1 MLTFNSKKVFNI
13 SLLVAIV
20 CAYAFSA
27 SQPAFAIRRPYG
39 DGLTNGFGAEK
50 QNAKSSTNRMNDL
63 GGNMLSALK
72 DVEKANS
79 SFPPYIIE
87 SRTQGE
93 RIPRCHVRFVC
104 VADKQNQQ
112 YKDGQKKKM
121 PGQGGHQQQPYNH
134 FRTNA
139 AKKDNYNSPDEGRD
153 FIPGLI
159 EAMPSGSVVRKT
171 MERFFGTNYKI
182 SGYNDAGNKL
192 RQDAEKREVEAD
204 QKTSPHANF
213 KKGANQSR
221 GQSQGAGES
230 FADAFNPA
238 WEAMLQLHG
247 SYLINVANEGAG
259 QPCGGKEPVK
269 VHENAVWMV
278 MNMYKRVYLE
288 IALLLLLPGAVLTQV
303 KGLVSGG
310 ILQSQN
316 DEDAVSPFSGI
327 LKGMVAIFLI
337 PSTQL
342 IVSYSC
348 DIGNSMSYEVK
359 RHINEQLLYEWADE
373 QVFRAPE
380 GNKKDVIKNPNQFP
394 VLGKLSEGSEKE
406 SGVES
411 QSEATVMLQT
421 LVNLAAM
428 SAAFALVM
436 LCAFQITTMCYLMLL
451 GPIAAAFYAWP
462 SSVGTLFNRVFTTWV
477 DAVVNVGLWRFWWT
491 TVLLAAQTRI
501 EWLQEIGQYNPYYEW
516 EMIIFIAFIVILTY
530 VPFNPFDFKAGE
542 MVSQIM
548 QKAEMAVSEATQK
561 GGK

>member
-1 MLTFNSKKVFNI
+1 MKLPFSVNFAIIMLVTSGLF
-13 SLLVAIV
+13 V
-20 CAYAFSA
+20 CTVK
-27 SQPAFAIRRPYG
+27 PAHAIRRAVE
-39 DGLTNGFGAEK
+39 TNVNRAEK
-50 QNAKSSTNRMNDL
+50 LFMDMAGPYRKRDL
-63 GGNMLSALK
+63 GGKEMPAFK
-72 DVEKANS
+72 DLQPAGN

-93 RIPRCHVRFVC
+93 RIPRCHVRFVATPVNC
-104 VADKQNQQ
+104 NQQ
-112 YKDGQKKKM
+112 QKDGPKKKQPM
-121 PGQGGHQQQPYNH
+121 QGGHRRQPYGYVRNNQVNGDGYNVNDPWGRK
-134 FRTNA
+134 FIVGESTCYMPD
-139 AKKDNYNSPDEGRD
+139 KSSDNEFD
-153 FIPGLI
+153 
-159 EAMPSGSVVRKT
+159 
-171 MERFFGTNYKI
+171 GTRSEDDLY
-182 SGYNDAGNKL
+182 SGYTRPETEFLRDAQRRRK
-192 RQDAEKREVEAD
+192 EAD
-204 QKTSPHANF
+204 EKSAPHNNF

-247 SYLINVANEGAG
+247 SYLINVANEGSG
-259 QPCGGKEPVK
+259 QPCGGKDPVK

-278 MNMYKRVYLE
+278 MSMYKRVYLE

-316 DEDAVSPFSGI
+316 DEDAVSPFSGM

-348 DIGNSMSYEVK
+348 DVGNSMSYEVK

-380 GNKKDVIKNPNQFP
+380 GNKKDVIMHPSMFP

-411 QSEATVMLQT
+411 QSEATAMLQT
-421 LVNLAAM
+421 LVNLSAM

-516 EMIIFIAFIVILTY
+516 EMIIFIAFVVILTY